1 MSEERVFME
10 RALFLAAQGR
20 GRTSPN
26 PMVGA
31 VVVKQGSVVG
41 EGYHLRAG
49 GDHAEVIALR
59 GAEDSAIGA
68 TLYVS
73 LEPCCHCGKTPPC
86 TERIID
92 SGIRRVVAS
101 MPDPN
106 PLVCGKGFERLRE
119 AGIEV
124 EWGLMEEE
132 SSSLNEAYIKFI
144 ATGMPFVILKGA
156 ASLDG
161 KIATATGESRWITGP
176 AARERVHRL
185 RDEVDAVMVGIGT
198 VLQDD
203 PQLTTRLASGQGKDP
218 LRIILDAEARLPLN
232 AKVINPAS
240 LSGTL
245 LVTSNSSPREKLEDL
260 RRQGVEVWAMEEQE
274 GRIPLRP
281 LLKGLGER
289 KIVSLMIEGGS
300 EINASAL
307 EEGVVDK
314 VILFVAPRLIGGASA
329 PSWIGGQ
336 GIERLD
342 ESFTL
347 KNIFLERLGD
357 DIMIE
362 GRLQPPTRIPCSPA

>member
-1 MSEERVFME
+1 ME

-203 PQLTTRLASGQGKDP
+203 PLLTTRLASGQGKDP
-218 LRIILDAEARLPLN
+218 LRIILDAEARLPIN

-245 LVTSNSSPREKLEDL
+245 LVTSNSCPQEKLEDL
-260 RRQGVEVWAMEEQE
+260 PAAGGGSLGYRRARGKDPSSTLIEKARGAPDHEPRDR
-274 GRIPLRP
+274 GRIRGECLGPGGGGRGQGDPLRGAAP
-281 LLKGLGER
+281 DRRGFCSFLDRGPGDR
-289 KIVSLMIEGGS
+289 
-300 EINASAL
+300 EIGRVL
-307 EEGVVDK
+307 YPEK
-314 VILFVAPRLIGGASA
+314 HFPGAA
-329 PSWIGGQ
+329 WG
-336 GIERLD
+336 
-342 ESFTL
+342 
-347 KNIFLERLGD
+347 
-357 DIMIE
+357 
-362 GRLQPPTRIPCSPA
+362 